1 MKAVALW
8 SGGKD
13 SSFACFKAIKEGC
26 EVVSLINFLEK
37 GGKRSLSHGIS
48 KEVIEIQ
55 MHSTGLPYIQKEMT
69 RTEYRIQFISLM
81 EQFKRINQI
90 EGIVFGDIY
99 LDAHK
104 EWIESVCSGLDVEP
118 IMPLWGIATE
128 KLAKEFVDSGFRSI
142 VVATRNNVVGSEF
155 LGREFDYKLINEL
168 KKAKIDTCGE
178 EGEFHTFVYDGPM
191 FEKPIDFKISEKRFS
206 DGHWFLELG

>member
-1 MKAVALW
+1 MKSVALW

-26 EVVSLINFLEK
+26 EVVSLINFLEES
-37 GGKRSLSHGIS
+37 GKRSLSHGVS
-48 KEVIEIQ
+48 KEIINIQ
-55 MHSTGLPYIQKEMT
+55 MQSTGIPYIQKEMN
-69 RTEYRIQFISLM
+69 RSEYRMRFISLM
-81 EQFKRINQI
+81 EQFKRIDQI

-104 EWIESVCSGLDVEP
+104 EWIESVCSEFDVEP

-155 LGREFDYKLINEL
+155 LGREFDYKLINEF

-191 FEKPIDFKISEKRFS
+191 FKKPIDFKILEKRFS